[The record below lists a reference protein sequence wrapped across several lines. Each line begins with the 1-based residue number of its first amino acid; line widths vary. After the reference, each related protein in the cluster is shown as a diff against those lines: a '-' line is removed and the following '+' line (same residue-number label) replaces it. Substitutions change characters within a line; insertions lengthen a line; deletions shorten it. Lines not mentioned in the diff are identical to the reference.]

1 MEHIDVLSTGVRK
14 NKVEM
19 TKHGS
24 EDDDV
29 CGLNEQ

>member
-1 MEHIDVLSTGVRK
+1 MENIDVLPTGVRK

-19 TKHGS
+19 TKHGW
-24 EDDDV
+24 EDDNF